1 MWTII
6 FVLLMIAIFGR
17 ILAWGIKASWGLTK
31 IVLVVVFFP
40 LILIVFAL
48 SGLIFVALPILLIV
62 GIVVLAKIVSGTLLH
77 KMAVW
82 L

>member
-17 ILAWGIKASWGLTK
+17 ILAWGIKAAWGLTK
-31 IVLVVVFFP
+31 IVL
-40 LILIVFAL
+40 
-48 SGLIFVALPILLIV
+48 VALPILLIV

-77 KMAVW
+77 
-82 L
+82 

>member
-6 FVLLMIAIFGR
+6 FVFLMIAIFGR
-17 ILAWGIKASWGLTK
+17 ILAWGIKAAWGLTK

-48 SGLIFVALPILLIV
+48 SGLSFVALPILLIV

-77 KMAVW
+77 
-82 L
+82 

>member
-17 ILAWGIKASWGLTK
+17 ILAWGIKAAWGLTK

-40 LILIVFAL
+40 LILIAFAM
-48 SGLIFVALPILLIV
+48 SGLIFFALPILLIV

-77 KMAVW
+77 
-82 L
+82 

>member
-1 MWTII
+1 M
-6 FVLLMIAIFGR
+6 
-17 ILAWGIKASWGLTK
+17 
-31 IVLVVVFFP
+31 LVVVFFP

-77 KMAVW
+77 
-82 L
+82 

>member
-17 ILAWGIKASWGLTK
+17 ILAWGIKAAWGLTK

-40 LILIVFAL
+40 LILKVFAL

-62 GIVVLAKIVSGTLLH
+62 GILVLAKIVSGTLLH
-77 KMAVW
+77 
-82 L
+82 

>member
-17 ILAWGIKASWGLTK
+17 ILAWGIKAAWGLTK

-48 SGLIFVALPILLIV
+48 SRLIFVALPILLIV

-77 KMAVW
+77 
-82 L
+82 

>member
-17 ILAWGIKASWGLTK
+17 ILAWGIKAAWGLTK

-48 SGLIFVALPILLIV
+48 SGLIFV
-62 GIVVLAKIVSGTLLH
+62 SGTLLH
-77 KMAVW
+77 
-82 L
+82 

>member
-17 ILAWGIKASWGLTK
+17 ILAWGIKAAWGLTK

-40 LILIVFAL
+40 LILIVL
-48 SGLIFVALPILLIV
+48 SLIHI
-62 GIVVLAKIVSGTLLH
+62 
-77 KMAVW
+77 
-82 L
+82 

>member
-1 MWTII
+1 
-6 FVLLMIAIFGR
+6 MIAIFGR
-17 ILAWGIKASWGLTK
+17 ILAWGIKAAWGLTK

-48 SGLIFVALPILLIV
+48 SGLILVALPILLIV

-77 KMAVW
+77 
-82 L
+82 